1 MSKSQFVE
9 GLDAIQAKVDSLLKP
24 LGFQK
29 KGRTHNRPTKGGLT
43 HFVNFQKEKFAG
55 QRPAFRF
62 FKKKS
67 YGKFAVNLGILLPC
81 VYQVEWQRSPE
92 EFVEEQQCE
101 IRQRLSLVAF
111 KQDKWFEITDDP
123 SDLANTIV
131 DLLQRFGLVFLN
143 QIQTYEDVLSY
154 YTEHGNLPLQTLGRA
169 NLEAALIAHHLGNG
183 ALAQSLFQ
191 KAHATQHEGFQKY
204 VAELAKR
211 VGYTVK

>member
-1 MSKSQFVE
+1 MSKSQFAE
-9 GLDAIQAKVDSLLKP
+9 GLDAIQTKVDSLLKP

-29 KGRTHNRPTKGGLT
+29 KGRTHNRFTKGGLT
-43 HFVNFQKEKFAG
+43 HVVNLQKEKFAG
-55 QRPAFRF
+55 QRPTFRL

-81 VYQVEWQRSPE
+81 VYQVEQQCSLE
-92 EFVEEQQCE
+92 EFVEEQQCQ
-101 IRQRLSLVAF
+101 IRQRLGTVAF
-111 KQDKWFEITDDP
+111 KQDKWFEITDDT

-143 QIQTYEDVLSY
+143 QFQIYEDVLSY
-154 YTEHGNLPLQTLGRA
+154 YTEHGNLPFQTLGRA
-169 NLEAALIAHHLGNG
+169 NLEAALIAHHLGNR

-191 KAHATQHEGFQKY
+191 RAYATQHEGFQIH

-211 VGYTVK
+211 VGYIVT